1 MLEADRHFQEGL
13 AFHQG
18 GDLARARE
26 SYARAL
32 AIMPRHFDA
41 LHLSGVIAIQ
51 SKDYRRAVAL
61 ISEAIAIAPDN
72 PAYLPA
78 YSNRA
83 SAYRKL
89 GQLQSA
95 LNDFDRVIGGG
106 KAGADVYFNRANTQ
120 FELQRY
126 DDAATSY
133 GIAATLNPADADT
146 HNSLGITLSLLDRH
160 EEAVA
165 SYQAALR
172 LRPDHAAAYNNLGL
186 VFSALKRTTDA
197 LDSFA
202 KALALVPT
210 YADALYNRATAL
222 LALGRHAEAVSD
234 FDRLMTINPSYPFAA
249 GQRLHAKMYI
259 CDWRNVDAE
268 TEALAAAVAQDKLV
282 TPSWLFSALVDAP
295 ALQRR
300 AAEAWTRARHPL
312 NPALGPIPAYPR
324 HPKIRV
330 GYYSTDFYSHAT
342 AFVLAE
348 FFELHDRDRFEIIAF
363 DFGPGQ
369 KDAVQTRLAKAF
381 DRFIDVRALSDKD
394 IAALSR
400 SLEIDIAVDLKGYT
414 TGYRAGIFAHR
425 AAPLQVNYMGTA
437 GTLGSP
443 AIDYI
448 VADKTVIPPSSRAH
462 FTEKVVH
469 LPHCYYIN
477 DRKRPLDETTP
488 SRAALGLPERGFV
501 FSCFNNNFK
510 ITPAVFATWM
520 RILKRVPDSV
530 LWLFEDNAAAADN
543 LRREAAVRD
552 VAPSRLVF
560 AKRIPP
566 GAHLAR
572 HRAVDLL
579 LDTLPYNAH
588 TTAIDA
594 LWTGVPV
601 LTRPGNGFAAR
612 VAASLLHALDVPEL
626 ITATER
632 DYEDLAVSLAN
643 DPQRLTAMKDKIIR
657 NRTTAPLFDTARFTR
672 GMEAAFLQMYE
683 RHHAGQAPAHI
694 EVGED

>member
-1 MLEADRHFQEGL
+1 MSEADRHFQEGL
-13 AFHQG
+13 ASH
-18 GDLARARE
+18 RAGNLTRAAE

-32 AIMPRHFDA
+32 AAAPQHFDA

-51 SKDYRRAVAL
+51 SKDYRRAVTL
-61 ISEAIAIAPDN
+61 ISQAIALGPDN
-72 PAYLPA
+72 PQYLPA

-89 GQLQSA
+89 GQLPLA
-95 LNDFDRVIGGG
+95 LADLDRVVG
-106 KAGADVYFNRANTQ
+106 AGAPSAEVHFNRANTL

-126 DDAATSY
+126 GEAAEAYARASM
-133 GIAATLNPADADT
+133 LDPADSAT
-146 HNSLGITLSLLDRH
+146 FNSLGITYSLLGRH
-160 EEAVA
+160 TEAVA
-165 SYQAALR
+165 AYQSAIR

-186 VFSALKRTTDA
+186 VFSQLKRTEEAFASFGKA
-197 LDSFA
+197 LDI
-202 KALALVPT
+202 VPT

-222 LALGRHAEAVSD
+222 LALGRHADAVLD
-234 FDRLMTINPSYPFAA
+234 FDRLMAVNPFYPFAA
-249 GQRLHAKMYI
+249 GARLHAKMYI

-268 TEALAAAVAQDKLV
+268 IGALAAAVAQEKPV
-282 TPSWLFSALVDAP
+282 TPSWLFSALVDSP
-295 ALQRR
+295 ALQHR
-300 AAEAWTRARHPL
+300 AAERWTRERHP
-312 NPALGPIPAYPR
+312 PDASLGPIAPYSR
-324 HPKIRV
+324 HEKIRV

-348 FFELHDRDRFEIIAF
+348 FFELHDRSRFETIAF
-363 DFGPGQ
+363 DFGPGH
-369 KDAVQTRLAKAF
+369 KDAVQARLARAF
-381 DRFIDVRALSDKD
+381 DRFIDVRGMSDRD

-425 AAPLQVNYMGTA
+425 AAPIQVNYMGTA

-443 AIDYI
+443 SIDYI
-448 VADKTVIPPSSRAH
+448 AADRTVIPQTSFPH
-462 FTEKVVH
+462 FAEKVVH

-477 DRKRPLDETTP
+477 DRKRPLAQTTP
-488 SRAALGLPERGFV
+488 ARAALGLPETGFV

-510 ITPAVFATWM
+510 ITPAVFSLWM

-543 LRREAAVRD
+543 LRREAAERD

-560 AKRIPP
+560 AKRVLP
-566 GAHLAR
+566 GEHLAR

-594 LWTGVPV
+594 LWMGVPV
-601 LTRPGNGFAAR
+601 VTRPGFGFAAR
-612 VAASLLHALDVPEL
+612 VAASLLQALEVPEL
-626 ITATER
+626 ITASEQA
-632 DYEDLAVSLAN
+632 YEDLAVALALE
-643 DPQRLTAMKDKIIR
+643 PARLQAVRAKIAAKRDTA
-657 NRTTAPLFDTARFTR
+657 ALFDTARFTR
-672 GMEAAFLQMYE
+672 GMEAAFTQMVA
-683 RHHAGQAPAHI
+683 RHHAGLAPDHI
-694 EVGED
+694 AIND